1 MPNFIKITDV
11 NLSEVQNE
19 LRTTFSFATGGL
31 NYLGYLEFLNER
43 TGHVRLLTDIDSYGS
58 ATASLINRFS
68 TKYGPLIASTVA
80 LSKRGEGRDLTKN
93 ATTLYENQEITSLVN
108 VAIPLTS
115 ATVTHAWHRYTGGYI
130 LETINP
136 LVNLKRYI
144 PADANAINNEEM
156 TTIDSVTVFD
166 VSKLHSYKNLKPGV
180 AAILDLTFLNQ
191 ELLYED
197 LKNNNLLLG

>member
-1 MPNFIKITDV
+1 
-11 NLSEVQNE
+11 
-19 LRTTFSFATGGL
+19 
-31 NYLGYLEFLNER
+31 
-43 TGHVRLLTDIDSYGS
+43 
-58 ATASLINRFS
+58 
-68 TKYGPLIASTVA
+68 
-80 LSKRGEGRDLTKN
+80 
-93 ATTLYENQEITSLVN
+93 
-108 VAIPLTS
+108 
-115 ATVTHAWHRYTGGYI
+115 
-130 LETINP
+130 
-136 LVNLKRYI
+136 LKRYI